1 MNATRFF
8 HHGVLSI
15 CLVALA
21 TPTLA
26 RTSRDPLS
34 RPQGRLSQD
43 LFQAIRHRDL
53 AGVQSLLARGADANA
68 RNSLES
74 TALSA
79 AAATG
84 QVPIVEALLRAGAKL
99 DASTPYGTGTALA
112 AAAATGSVPVV
123 KLLLARGA
131 DVQAARPDGVTVLMY
146 AALNGSEEIVRELL
160 RRKVDVNAKDNDG
173 ATALIDAARGDH
185 PEAGR
190 LLLSS
195 GASIDAAD
203 RHGWTALMN
212 AAVYGHAD
220 FIKLLVGKGANPNAR
235 EGKGRTALILAAMYG
250 DNPAVIQALVEGGA
264 DLQAIDARHRTAL
277 ALATERGHEAT
288 AALLRER
295 SDRSAALPGAVPA
308 ATSGAGRTP
317 RAALQVSL
325 AALQRSMGEFHQLTG
340 CVSCHQH
347 GLGRMV
353 TGVAQQHGWAIGR
366 PVERAQV
373 ERISA
378 YFAER
383 RLAHLKAL
391 QDPGA
396 MKDVPGADIGN
407 HVPNYGFMLAGMAAH
422 RQPANEAAA
431 AATMFLARLQLPDGR
446 WRSPSPRRG
455 PMQSS
460 DFTMTALA
468 VQAMQT
474 YAPKDR
480 GAEVADRL
488 RRARNWLLTAAA
500 ETSEDKAFRLLGLKW
515 AGASLADRQTAIE
528 ALRADQRPDGG
539 WPQPGAPESDAYGT
553 GQALYAL
560 RLGGELPATDPVY
573 QRGVQ
578 FLLRTQEEDGS
589 WFVPKRVE
597 PRNLYFDAAFPHGE
611 AQYAS
616 FNATCWATLALLQTI
631 DNTQPGLRRAGR

>member
-8 HHGVLSI
+8 HHGVLCI
-15 CLVALA
+15 CLAALA
-21 TPTLA
+21 TPILA

-34 RPQGRLSQD
+34 RPQGRLSQE
-43 LFQAIRHRDL
+43 LFQAIAQRDL
-53 AGVQSLLARGADANA
+53 AGVQSLLARGADPNA
-68 RNSLES
+68 LNSLEL

-79 AAATG
+79 AAGTG
-84 QVPIVEALLRAGAKL
+84 QVPIVEALLQAGAKL
-99 DASTPYGTGTALA
+99 DATTPYGTGTALA
-112 AAAATGSVPVV
+112 SAAAIGSVPVV

-131 DVQAARPDGVTVLMY
+131 DAHAARLDGMSVLMY
-146 AALNGSEEIVRELL
+146 AALNGNVEIVQELL
-160 RRKVDVNAKDNDG
+160 RRKVEVNAKDNDG
-173 ATALIDAARGDH
+173 ATALIEAARADH
-185 PEAGR
+185 PEVGR

-195 GASIDAAD
+195 GAAIDAAD
-203 RHGWTALMN
+203 SHGWTALMN
-212 AAVYGHAD
+212 AAASGQAD
-220 FIKLLVGKGANPNAR
+220 FIKLLLEKGANPNAR
-235 EGKGRTALILAAMYG
+235 EEKGRTALLLAAMYG
-250 DNPAVIQALVEGGA
+250 DNPTVIQALMQGGA
-264 DLQAIDARHRTAL
+264 DAQAGDTRHRTAL
-277 ALATERGHEAT
+277 ALATERGHGAT

-295 SDRSAALPGAVPA
+295 GGKSAAMPAAVPA
-308 ATSGAGRTP
+308 VGSGGQRTP
-317 RAALQVSL
+317 RAAIRMSL
-325 AALQRSMGEFHQLTG
+325 AVLQQSMGEFHKLTG

-347 GLGRMV
+347 GLGRMA
-353 TGVAQQHGWAIGR
+353 TGVAEQQGWAISR
-366 PVERAQV
+366 PVEQAQA

-383 RLAHLKAL
+383 RPAHLKAL

-396 MKDVPGADIGN
+396 MKDLPGADIPN
-407 HVPNYGFMLAGMAAH
+407 RAPNYGFMLAGMAAH
-422 RQPANEAAA
+422 RQPANEGIAAA
-431 AATMFLARLQLPDGR
+431 AMVLARHQLPDGR
-446 WRSPSPRRG
+446 WHAPLRG
-455 PMQSS
+455 PSQSS

-488 RRARNWLLTAAA
+488 HRARNWLLTAAA

-515 AGASLADRQTAIE
+515 AGASLAERQTAIE

-539 WPQPGAPESDAYGT
+539 WPQPDAPASDAYGT

-560 RLGGELPATDPVY
+560 HVGAQMPVSDPIY

-578 FLLRTQEEDGS
+578 FLLRTQDEDGS

-597 PRNLYFDAAFPHGE
+597 PRNLFFDAAFPHGE

-616 FNATCWATLALLQTI
+616 FNATCWAMMALLQTTEPPRPH
-631 DNTQPGLRRAGR
+631 TQQAAR